1 MNKNKAYIIAISPL
15 ISMVLPII
23 LKLKNY
29 IGIFNMTLI
38 LSGLLVVS
46 GIGWFIIWFSSMVVK
61 NEYKYRGEKNE

>member
-1 MNKNKAYIIAISPL
+1 MNKNMAYIIAISPL

-23 LKLKNY
+23 LKLKKY

-46 GIGWFIIWFSSMVVK
+46 GIGWFIIWFSSMV
-61 NEYKYRGEKNE
+61 GEE

>member
-1 MNKNKAYIIAISPL
+1 MNKNMAYIIAISPL

-23 LKLKNY
+23 LKLKKY

-61 NEYKYRGEKNE
+61 NEI

>member
-1 MNKNKAYIIAISPL
+1 MNKNMAYIIAISPL

-23 LKLKNY
+23 LKKY

-46 GIGWFIIWFSSMVVK
+46 GIGWFIIWFSSMV
-61 NEYKYRGEKNE
+61 GEE

>member
-1 MNKNKAYIIAISPL
+1 MNKNMAYIIAISPL

-23 LKLKNY
+23 LKVKNY
-29 IGIFNMTLI
+29 IGILNMALI

-46 GIGWFIIWFSSMVVK
+46 GIGWVIIWFSSMVVK